1 MKAWVQEKSIPT
13 GIFLMDEATVRQ
25 DFPQHFSPPVP
36 VAISSTIRTH
46 FL

>member
-1 MKAWVQEKSIPT
+1 MKAWVQEQSIPT
-13 GIFLMDEATVRQ
+13 GFFLMDEVTMRQ
-25 DFPQHFSPPVP
+25 DFPKHFSPPIS